1 MNAYLRVTGY
11 YPQADVGFIA
21 DSNGRFP
28 DLWEF
33 TSYLTERGIKIISV
47 SMANFGDGE
56 LPRTEENKDC
66 FIIRACGQGKPI
78 RNGRIIEVN
87 GKRYQS

>member
-11 YPQADVGFIA
+11 YPQANVCFIA
-21 DSNGRFP
+21 DSFGRFP

-33 TSYLTERGIKIISV
+33 TSYLTEKGVKIIAV
-47 SMANFGDGE
+47 SIDSFDDGD
-56 LPRTEENKDC
+56 LPRVSEDSEH
-66 FIIRACGQGKPI
+66 IILRACGQGKPI
-78 RNGRIIEVN
+78 RIGKELEVN